1 MRKQLFFFIASLS
14 LGLSQARP
22 LVKAVEDKDAHLVA
36 LLLEGEA
43 DVNFAQT
50 DGMTALHWAA
60 YHDDAE
66 LGKALLKR
74 GATATA
80 KTRHGITPLY
90 LACLN
95 GNGLLLS
102 ALLASGANAN
112 ASIVGGETALMTASR
127 VGDEECVA
135 ALLGAGAEVEAR
147 EKNDQSAIMWA
158 AAEGALR
165 VVELLL
171 AAGADPFRQLKSSGY
186 SAFFLAIREG
196 KSDLVGFLLENGCD
210 VNSVMDHENGRG
222 DFAKPKTSPLL
233 LAAENG
239 HYDLGVHLLEAGANP
254 NDFRSGFTVLHSLTW
269 IRKPDIGESA
279 DGDPAPEGSGRR
291 TSLQFARD
299 LVKHGADVNF
309 RLKRGRRGGNGRV
322 SEIQATPLFLA
333 ADRADLSYMQL
344 LVELGADPLLPNDT
358 GTTPLL
364 VAAGIGSFAPEEEA
378 GNEEECLAAVKY
390 LVSLG
395 ASVNTVDQ
403 RSETAMHGAAYKN
416 LPSMVHYLN
425 EENADIKIWNQ
436 NNKLG
441 RTPLLLAEGYRPGN
455 FKPSFKTVEAI
466 KEVMKAHG
474 VEVPD
479 GPKPKVNNYGE

>member
-1 MRKQLFFFIASLS
+1 M
-14 LGLSQARP
+14 
-22 LVKAVEDKDAHLVA
+22 
-36 LLLEGEA
+36 
-43 DVNFAQT
+43 
-50 DGMTALHWAA
+50 
-60 YHDDAE
+60 
-66 LGKALLKR
+66 
-74 GATATA
+74 
-80 KTRHGITPLY
+80 
-90 LACLN
+90 
-95 GNGLLLS
+95 LLS

-196 KSDLVGFLLENGCD
+196 KSDLVGFLLENGGD

-299 LVKHGADVNF
+299 LVKHVSVRF
-309 RLKRGRRGGNGRV
+309 RRRHF
-322 SEIQATPLFLA
+322 FLP
-333 ADRADLSYMQL
+333 QI
-344 LVELGADPLLPNDT
+344 ELIFL
-358 GTTPLL
+358 
-364 VAAGIGSFAPEEEA
+364 ICS
-378 GNEEECLAAVKY
+378 
-390 LVSLG
+390 SW
-395 ASVNTVDQ
+395 
-403 RSETAMHGAAYKN
+403 
-416 LPSMVHYLN
+416 LN
-425 EENADIKIWNQ
+425 WVLIRFCPTI
-436 NNKLG
+436 LG
-441 RTPLLLAEGYRPGN
+441 RHRCWWRPGL
-455 FKPSFKTVEAI
+455 
-466 KEVMKAHG
+466 EVLPPRKKQEMKRS
-474 VEVPD
+474 VSRR
-479 GPKPKVNNYGE
+479 